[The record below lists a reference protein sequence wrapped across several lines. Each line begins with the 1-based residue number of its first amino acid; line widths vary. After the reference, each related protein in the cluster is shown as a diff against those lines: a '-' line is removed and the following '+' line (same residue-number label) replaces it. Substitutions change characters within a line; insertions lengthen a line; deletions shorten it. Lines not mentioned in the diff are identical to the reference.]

1 MFSPCSAITLRH
13 TRQQKPNS
21 EDPHSPA
28 STGRGAVVAELGWGT
43 GAVMLRKC
51 SRIYS
56 VKLAPSQTCHALV
69 LYACDPGACGNTDT
83 M

>member
-1 MFSPCSAITLRH
+1 MFSLCSAITL
-13 TRQQKPNS
+13 S
-21 EDPHSPA
+21 AYILSSSIEDPQSCFY
-28 STGRGAVVAELGWGT
+28 SEGSQLQLGWQYR
-43 GAVMLRKC
+43 AVMLRKC

-69 LYACDPGACGNTDT
+69 LYACDPGARGIQTL